1 MDVLKL
7 SATITTMILE
17 PIKSPLREE
26 RGVLRVGR
34 TRVSFESL
42 WAAYQHGES
51 PEAIQENFPSCSL
64 KEIYAVIAQA
74 LAKPVE
80 IKAYLERRML
90 EDQASLA
97 LVAQEPKS
105 IALRAK
111 IMARAALLPK

>member
-1 MDVLKL
+1 
-7 SATITTMILE
+7 MILE

-26 RGVLRVGR
+26 RGVLRVGK

-64 KEIYAVIAQA
+64 EEIYAVIAHA
-74 LAKPVE
+74 LAKPLE

-90 EDQASLA
+90 EDAASLEF
-97 LVAQEPKS
+97 VAQQPET
-105 IALRAK
+105 IALRTK
-111 IMARAALLPK
+111 ILARAVLLQK